1 MRKSLLFLYL
11 FQVFSGFVWPSFRVW
26 KRTGINPYVLAHD
39 DGAGGVI
46 ARWFR
51 IVLVLTGGLCALPW
65 IDPALLTKFGFGT
78 GWGWSRG
85 FGLVVLG
92 ASLVLMLWAQWQM
105 SDSWRIGLDRK
116 HASVLRTEGIFSI
129 SRNPVF
135 LSMRLQLL
143 GVALVLPGAAS
154 LLLWALGELCMQVQV
169 RLEEEFLLARHGEE
183 YRTYCSNV
191 RRWLWHGKFG

>member
-11 FQVFSGFVWPSFRVW
+11 FQVLSGFVWPSFRVW

-65 IDPALLTKFGFGT
+65 IAPVILTEFGIGA
-78 GWGWSRG
+78 GWSWSRS

-105 SDSWRIGLDRK
+105 SDSWRIGLDHK

-183 YRTYCSNV
+183 YRTYCSKV
-191 RRWLWHGKFG
+191 RRWL